1 MIRPTLALWLAL
13 SILLSGGWD
22 RVAAQG
28 GITPGEPVS
37 GAIEPGQAAEFVFNG
52 TAGEVISLWAAA
64 ADAGL
69 DPMLT
74 LLDSGGRPLISNDDY
89 AYPAS
94 RDALLEAIT
103 LPRTGVYTARVEGFA
118 SSAGPFTL
126 TLQRGFAGAGVTDS
140 FTSSRGWSADEGAS
154 LRSAAETL
162 IFSFT
167 GQGYASAFNDSLPTF
182 EDLYARIEVVDVRS
196 SEAGWIAGLA
206 VRYSGERQYALLI
219 RGDGTWRAVERRST
233 DERVLRDWS
242 THPAIVAEQTRFS
255 IGMLVRNRGLH
266 LFYNDTL
273 LGLIPIPDLAGQA
286 QVGPVAGIQDALP
299 REAAIAYDNLT
310 ITTPLR
316 IADAPVLPQALIVG
330 DSQTL
335 IYALTRRHLVPA
347 VGQVAL
353 TVPESSVQFAR
364 SGVSRLLLGG
374 GVEYRNFVIG
384 ATVDLTQ
391 NTVGL
396 SGCGLVLRS
405 QSDDDYALAFF
416 DSQGGYGLSVQAQ
429 GEFQPGLFSQ
439 GLPPERT
446 HHLLVI
452 ADGTTLYF
460 YIDGHAAGT
469 LITPDVPGQVGGAV
483 VNYDAV
489 DTLCQ
494 FRNLWVYQWG
504 E

>member
-1 MIRPTLALWLAL
+1 MIRPTLALGLAL
-13 SILLSGGWD
+13 SILLSGGRD
-22 RVAAQG
+22 RAAAQG
-28 GITPGEPVS
+28 DLIPEEPVS
-37 GAIEPGQAAEFVFNG
+37 GTIEPGQAADFTFNG
-52 TAGEVISLWAAA
+52 TAGEVISLLAAA
-64 ADAGL
+64 QDAAL
-69 DPMLT
+69 DPVLT
-74 LLDSGGRPLISNDDY
+74 LLDSGGRPLLSSDDY

-94 RDALLEAIT
+94 RDALLEAVT

-118 SSAGPFTL
+118 ASAGPFTL
-126 TLQRGFAGAGVTDS
+126 TLRRGFAGAGFTDG
-140 FTSSRGWSADEGAS
+140 FASSRGWSAEDGAS
-154 LRSAAETL
+154 LRSASGTL
-162 IFSFT
+162 IVSFT
-167 GQGYASAFNDSLPTF
+167 GQGYASAFNDDAPAF
-182 EDLYARIEVVDVRS
+182 AEFYARVEVVDVRA
-196 SEAGWIAGLA
+196 SEPGWIAGLTA
-206 VRYSGERQYALLI
+206 RARGGVQYTLLI
-219 RGDGTWRAVERRST
+219 RGDGTWRVVEHSS
-233 DERVLRDWS
+233 DGERVLRDWIS
-242 THPAIVAEQTRFS
+242 HPAIVAGQTRFS
-255 IGMLVRNRGLH
+255 IGMLLRNRGLH

-273 LGLIPIPDLAGQA
+273 LGLIPALDLTGEA
-286 QVGPVAGIQDALP
+286 QIGLVAGIQRALP
-299 REAAIAYDNLT
+299 QEAVITYDNLT

-316 IADAPVLPQALIVG
+316 IEEAPVLPQVLIVG

-347 VGQVAL
+347 TGQVAL

-452 ADGTTLYF
+452 AAGTTLYF
-460 YIDGHAAGT
+460 YIDGRAAGS

-494 FRNLWVYQWG
+494 FRNLWVYQW
-504 E
+504 EP